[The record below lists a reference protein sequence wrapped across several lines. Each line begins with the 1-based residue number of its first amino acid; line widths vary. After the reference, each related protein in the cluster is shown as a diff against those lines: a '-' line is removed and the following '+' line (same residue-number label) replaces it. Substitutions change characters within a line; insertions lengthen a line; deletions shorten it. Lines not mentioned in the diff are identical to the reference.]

1 MSMGSVLSMRR
12 TAFDEAWSCPPKAWT
27 EDARPGGIDA
37 TTPNVAR
44 MDNYYL
50 GGKDN
55 FTVDRD
61 LAERALH
68 EAPVIARLVQ
78 VNRGFLHRTA
88 RFLAQE
94 RGIRQFLDIGCG
106 LPAEIN
112 LDDTVRAIDPDC
124 RVAYVDNDPM
134 VLSHARAFMAT
145 GGSVEV
151 YEADLRQPSTVLGH
165 PELLRLIDLTEPV
178 GVFLLNVLPFIPDNP
193 RRIVDALVRDLPA
206 GSHVVISHAEPTP
219 DLQAVADLYEEAELP
234 FVPRSRWE
242 IARIAHG
249 LDPVAPYP
257 AGLPLSRSG
266 GEPAAADAVPLIG
279 CVGRKR

>member
-1 MSMGSVLSMRR
+1 MTMGSVLRMPP
-12 TAFDEAWSCPPKAWT
+12 TAFGEQWWSPGEE
-27 EDARPGGIDA
+27 EDASPGGIDA

-55 FTVDRD
+55 FAVDRALAD
-61 LAERALH
+61 LALR
-68 EAPVIARLVQ
+68 EAPIIARLVQ

-88 RFLAQE
+88 RFLAEE
-94 RGIRQFLDIGCG
+94 RKIRQFVDVGCG

-112 LDDTVRAIDPDC
+112 LDDTVRKIDPAC

-134 VLSHARAFMAT
+134 VLSHARALMST
-145 GGSVEV
+145 DEDVGV
-151 YEADLRQPSTVLGH
+151 YEADLREPSALLAH
-165 PELLRLIDLTEPV
+165 PELPRLIDFAEPV
-178 GVFLLNVLPFIPDNP
+178 AVFLLNVLPFLPGNP
-193 RRIVDALVRDLPA
+193 RRIVDDLVRDLPA
-206 GSHVVISHAEPTP
+206 GSHVVISHAERTP
-219 DLQAVADLYEEAELP
+219 DLEAVADLYEEADLV
-234 FVPRSRWE
+234 FIPRSRWE

-257 AGLPLSRSG
+257 AVLPLSRSG
-266 GEPAAADAVPLIG
+266 EEPKAADAVPLIG